1 MKRDGALESLWQDT
15 VIDFTAKNTT
25 IPDTVFDVVIVG
37 AGITGITT
45 GLQLQKAG
53 KKVLIAEA
61 HTIGFGTTGGTT
73 AHINTFMDNP
83 YPQIIS
89 DFGED
94 DAKLVAQSI
103 KEALAL
109 IYSNVQEYGI
119 DCDYG
124 QNDAY
129 IFSQDEKQTKQ
140 LQELKEGTLKVGVAI
155 SETDKVPAPIE
166 FEKAV
171 VLPGQ
176 ARFHPIKYIQA
187 LAKVFESLGGI
198 LLENCRITDVK
209 EENPLVITSSLGT
222 IKGANLV
229 YATHL
234 PLGLNLIHFRA
245 HPYRSYAV
253 AARLENDAAYP
264 TNFLYDMYDPYHYIR
279 TQEIGG
285 EKYLIVGGED
295 HKTGHEENTEVPF
308 LKLEAY
314 TKKYFPVQSFAYRW
328 SSQYYEPTDGL
339 PYIGHMP
346 GNPDNVFC
354 ATGYSGNGMMYSHVA
369 AITLTDIIVN
379 GNSQYKKLYN
389 PNRIKPIAGF
399 VEFVKEGADI
409 AAQYVKAILPAE
421 KITALVELAPG
432 EGRLVKYDGD
442 QIALYK
448 EETGK
453 VHALNPTCPHAKCQV
468 SWNVA
473 EKSWDCPCHGARY
486 SFTGEML
493 TGPARKD
500 LEVITIE

>member
-1 MKRDGALESLWQDT
+1 MKRDGALESLWQVT
-15 VIDFTAKNTT
+15 TNNFTPKHTT
-25 IPDTVFDVVIVG
+25 IPNETFDVVIVG

-83 YPQIIS
+83 YSQIIS

-94 DAKLVAQSI
+94 GAKLVAQSI
-103 KEALAL
+103 KDAIAL
-109 IYSNVQEYGI
+109 IYSNVQEYAI
-119 DCDYG
+119 DCDYE
-124 QNDAY
+124 QSEAY
-129 IFSQDEKQTKQ
+129 LFSQDEKQTKQ
-140 LQELKEGTLKVGVAI
+140 LNEIKEATLKVGVAI
-155 SETDKVPAPIE
+155 NDVDSIPATIE

-176 ARFHPIKYIQA
+176 AGFHPTKYIQA
-187 LAKVFESLGGI
+187 LAKVFESLGGV
-198 LLENCRITDVK
+198 LLENCRITEVK
-209 EENPLVITSSLGT
+209 EETPLEISSSLGV
-222 IKGANLV
+222 IKGLNLI

-234 PLGLNLIHFRA
+234 PAGLNLIHFRA

-253 AARLENDAAYP
+253 AAKLENDAAYP
-264 TNFLYDMYDPYHYIR
+264 TSFLYDLYDPYHYIR

-295 HKTGHEENTEVPF
+295 HKTGHEENTEAPF

-379 GNSQYKKLYN
+379 GDSQYKQVYN
-389 PNRIKPIAGF
+389 PNRLKPVAGF

-409 AAQYVKAILPAE
+409 TAQYVKAILPAD
-421 KITALVELAPG
+421 KIETLAELAPG
-432 EGRLVKYDGD
+432 EGRMVKYEGNKV
-442 QIALYK
+442 ALYK
-448 EETGK
+448 EESGK
-453 VHALNPTCPHAKCQV
+453 IHALNPTCPHAKCQV
-468 SWNVA
+468 AWNGA

-500 LEVITIE
+500 LEVIEIQ